1 MVKQNLDCEIHG
13 PTTPEGPQ
21 AVQNIQKSQ
30 IFKNLYLYSHICGE
44 ETKRMVLMFM
54 KPSTKIV
61 KFMVPESGV
70 QVIRWGQY
78 GYKVKI

>member
-30 IFKNLYLYSHICGE
+30 IFKNLYLYSHTYE
-44 ETKRMVLMFM
+44 E
-54 KPSTKIV
+54 KPNT
-61 KFMVPESGV
+61 
-70 QVIRWGQY
+70 WL
-78 GYKVKI
+78 